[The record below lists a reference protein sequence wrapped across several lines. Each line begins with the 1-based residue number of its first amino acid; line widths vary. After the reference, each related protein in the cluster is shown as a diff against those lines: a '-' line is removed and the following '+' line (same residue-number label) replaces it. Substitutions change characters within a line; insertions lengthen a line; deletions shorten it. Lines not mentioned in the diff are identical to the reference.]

1 MSFLSARRKAGLSQM
16 AVAKE
21 VGISDAAVSMW
32 ETGKTRPRAAIL
44 SKLAKLYGCSVD
56 ELLAED
62 GLCAEDEAAIA
73 EIAERHKMKNQ

>member
-1 MSFLSARRKAGLSQM
+1 MSFLSARRKAGFSQM

-21 VGISDAAVSMW
+21 MGISDAAVSMW

-56 ELLAED
+56 ELLSD
-62 GLCAEDEAAIA
+62 DEAQEQNTA
-73 EIAERHKMKNQ
+73 